1 MAERHWGNYNPT
13 DDMLADAAN
22 GQDPF
27 GVGGSQYKPG
37 YENLPSQVNINQG
50 APPTALRIDPTS
62 ILRLP
67 KTEAR
72 KGVRDVIKSSFD
84 FSKVPAIDLTTEG
97 LLDASDTEGT
107 LKRTATDGVQS
118 GQTSTDTAATTI
130 DNLNAMRMAPPTVDP
145 EQTADAYGMI
155 NTPMPTM
162 QDTTIDQWNPA
173 YRNFA
178 IGSAIGNLFNG
189 RGLDGAIQQ
198 FGAFADTQQNQAQL
212 AYQKQVAEATQRRQT
227 GLDKL
232 KIIQDIYGTDR
243 QVFNDQNDSI
253 DRQIKIVQ
261 DAENRRLDNEAK
273 MDRVMYQAES
283 SMDRVLVKGEIDAA
297 QGKVTAE
304 SKLRTELF
312 KIVTTGNREHYINA
326 AKLLNEL
333 TPGLNLPTDKD
344 REWTQKELDLMSKI
358 IYRDKILGPTIEGI
372 QAGTRLKDEQAKQAS
387 ARTKLLEEQF
397 KWYGKDKASEIAKR
411 QAEIENMAADN
422 TLNREKFNE
431 NKSQIKELMRQGYE
445 AQKLTYT
452 NAQKE
457 VDRLQQELLAYE
469 KDYRSWAKPT
479 PEDIKE
485 LARRKE
491 ALAAAKTA
499 VTDADRV
506 LKDMIKQREDLIK
519 ELNKLEPTDPVVA
532 PAKPPAGS
540 LNFSGSD
547 FNQNFGGD
555 IDGGVARNRP

>member
-1 MAERHWGNYNPT
+1 MR
-13 DDMLADAAN
+13 
-22 GQDPF
+22 
-27 GVGGSQYKPG
+27 
-37 YENLPSQVNINQG
+37 LPNQVNLDGVSQTLG
-50 APPTALRIDPTS
+50 LDPAS
-62 ILRLP
+62 ILKLP
-67 KTEAR
+67 KTEAK
-72 KGVRDVIKSSFD
+72 KGVDQVIKSNFD
-84 FSKVPAIDLTTEG
+84 FMRIPDLTPGE

-107 LKRTATDGVQS
+107 LKRTATDGVQP
-118 GQTSTDTAATTI
+118 GLTKEDAAATTI
-130 DNLNAMRMAPPTVDP
+130 ENLNAMRMAPPTVDP
-145 EQTADAYGMI
+145 EQTQDAYGMI

-261 DAENRRLDNEAK
+261 DAENRRLDNEARK
-273 MDRVMYQAES
+273 ELEGIRGDIRLQGIALKGASDLAKNQATNEARFINTALKIMSNGGPQMYPQLA
-283 SMDRVLVKGEIDAA
+283 VLMNQEMGTSFPTDGRPFTPQEQRSLAA
-297 QGKVTAE
+297 AAYTIGITQPT
-304 SKLRTELF
+304 
-312 KIVTTGNREHYINA
+312 INN
-326 AKLLNEL
+326 LNEKNKL
-333 TPGLNLPTDKD
+333 IGAQT
-344 REWTQKELDLMSKI
+344 
-358 IYRDKILGPTIEGI
+358 
-372 QAGTRLKDEQAKQAS
+372 EQTK

-499 VTDADRV
+499 VTDADKV

-519 ELNKLEPTDPVVA
+519 ELNKLEPEAPVVT
-532 PAKPPAGS
+532 PAKPPTGS

-547 FNQNFGGD
+547 FNENFGGD
-555 IDGGVARNRP
+555 INARNRP